1 MESRRNLRLKT
12 LIHPQ
17 HRLINSYGL
26 TEATIDSSYFEADSS
41 YFESDSSAFE
51 AGAMVPIGRPFTN
64 SALYVLDQHQQPVP
78 AGVTGELWIGGA
90 GVAQGYLG
98 AAELTAQRFVRLNLA
113 GQNHYL
119 YRTGDL
125 ACWDNNGIMHLRGRA
140 DNQVKVRGHRIEV
153 GEIEAQ
159 LKNHPLV
166 SEAVVVIRTD
176 ARGEGQLCAYCVA
189 TSAAETDSKTL
200 RQHLGSRLPTY
211 MIPSWFVVLN
221 ALPLSPN
228 GKVDLNALPAP
239 AQENGQ
245 EIIDLPETYYEVRM
259 AEHWKQLLGIEVV
272 GLQHDFCSRRQLN

>member
-1 MESRRNLRLKT
+1 MDCVEFVPAVVRGLMHYCQHEHKRLDFIRLLIVGSDAWKVEEICALKT

-159 LKNHPLV
+159 LKIIHWSVKRWLSFAPMP
-166 SEAVVVIRTD
+166 
-176 ARGEGQLCAYCVA
+176 VA
-189 TSAAETDSKTL
+189 KANSAPIVW
-200 RQHLGSRLPTY
+200 RH
-211 MIPSWFVVLN
+211 
-221 ALPLSPN
+221 
-228 GKVDLNALPAP
+228 
-239 AQENGQ
+239 
-245 EIIDLPETYYEVRM
+245 
-259 AEHWKQLLGIEVV
+259 
-272 GLQHDFCSRRQLN
+272 RRQKRTVKPCANT